1 MDKPQNYEAES
12 FVILSHLAQELVGEP
27 GVFEKLGGVHG
38 ADLALGL
45 GVEALVVHL
54 ILREV
59 RPGYLK

>member
-1 MDKPQNYEAES
+1 MES